1 MTAEAQPALPADS
14 TSGASTPRRIF
25 RLVAIAEAISWTL
38 LIGGMIL
45 RAVTGDQTGV
55 RIGGGIHGFVFLSF
69 VVVTAVVAINQR
81 WSARIVVL
89 ALVSSVIPWATV
101 PAEIYLDRRGLL
113 TGEWRR
119 TATDDPRDQGT
130 TDRVLRALLARP
142 ITAALALLAAIAVVF
157 VILLIVGPP
166 FGKNG

>member
-1 MTAEAQPALPADS
+1 MPGHRPDAL
-14 TSGASTPRRIF
+14 TS
-25 RLVAIAEAISWTL
+25 AIVSWAIRSCS
-38 LIGGMIL
+38 G
-45 RAVTGDQTGV
+45 VTGK
-55 RIGGGIHGFVFLSF
+55 IAII
-69 VVVTAVVAINQR
+69 VVTALVAINQR

-119 TATDDPRDQGT
+119 TATDDPRDQRT